1 MFNVP
6 DCPEMLELFEEDELP
21 TQDAFG
27 EDNEIDNPDDEEA
40 VRLYEEDLV
49 IEQEM
54 EHLDQLAEAEVAA
67 HGEDP
72 YLDDEFEPEDFQ
84 F

>member
-1 MFNVP
+1 M
-6 DCPEMLELFEEDELP
+6 
-21 TQDAFG
+21 
-27 EDNEIDNPDDEEA
+27 
-40 VRLYEEDLV
+40 EDLV